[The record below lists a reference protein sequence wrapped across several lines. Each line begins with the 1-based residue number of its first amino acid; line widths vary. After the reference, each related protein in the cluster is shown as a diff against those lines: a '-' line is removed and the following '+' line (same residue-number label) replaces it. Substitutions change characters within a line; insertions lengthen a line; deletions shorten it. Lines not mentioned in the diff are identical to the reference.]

1 MKPVSKSSN
10 FIDQI
15 HVFVPV
21 IVPRY
26 REPISTQSVSK
37 AFPVTRP
44 TRRRTIMAS
53 SSDRNPQHHTEKM
66 KARIQE
72 IVTHMRED
80 IKKVDEPQ
88 ITAMA
93 GAGLAGSLILP
104 SALAAK
110 PRKREAEKEDEVTPP
125 EDLMRE
131 HGVLD
136 RVLLIYEAG
145 VRKFASN
152 EDFDP
157 AIVVSS
163 AEIVRDF
170 IENYHEK
177 SEEEAVFPRFKK
189 AGKMVP
195 LVDTLLAQHQAGRR
209 VTQSIL
215 QYAPGSRRDGDDRH
229 RLVASIQSFI
239 TMYRP
244 HAAREDTD
252 LFPLLRGLV
261 SAHEYDGMAE
271 DFEKKEHQLFGED
284 GFEKMAKRVADLE
297 QSIGIDDLAQFT

>member
-1 MKPVSKSSN
+1 MAAQIVVGKRN
-10 FIDQI
+10 FL
-15 HVFVPV
+15 
-21 IVPRY
+21 
-26 REPISTQSVSK
+26 K
-37 AFPVTRP
+37 ASA
-44 TRRRTIMAS
+44 I
-53 SSDRNPQHHTEKM
+53 
-66 KARIQE
+66 
-72 IVTHMRED
+72 
-80 IKKVDEPQ
+80 
-88 ITAMA
+88 A
-93 GAGLAGSLILP
+93 GASFAGTLVVP
-104 SALAAK
+104 PALAR
-110 PRKREAEKEDEVTPP
+110 PRKKEAEKDAQVTPP

-136 RVLLIYEAG
+136 RLLLIYEAG
-145 VRKFASN
+145 LRKLASN
-152 EDFDP
+152 GDFDP
-157 AIVVSS
+157 TIIVNS

-195 LVDTLLAQHQAGRR
+195 LVDTLLSQHQAGRR

-215 QYAPGSRRDGDDRH
+215 QYAPGSRKDGDDRH

-252 LFPLLRGLV
+252 LFPMLRSLV
-261 SAHEYDGMAE
+261 SAHEYDAMGE

-284 GFEKMAKRVADLE
+284 GFEKMVQRVASLE
-297 QSIGIDDLAQFT
+297 QAIGINDLAQFTPR